1 MSLSRVAFP
10 VCLSVMSLL
19 FLCGCAETVSPF
31 SGKKVNADE
40 LAIELQAETRKAQA
54 EAASKQA
61 DAQAAAGELQR
72 QIKTNERQYAAQV
85 RLIQS
90 DAAAKI
96 EQLGIDQDAATDKI
110 NASLASL
117 QASIQAATAAT
128 AAKIDDLNARA
139 KAAQAKIDAQ
149 NDLFNTVVGI
159 VPSIPGVGTNPLIA
173 LGLAAVTGYVGRR
186 TGKAT
191 GEQIGIAKG
200 RDIGWDERDQ
210 HQSKIDSTWEEAA
223 SRKGAA

>member
-1 MSLSRVAFP
+1 MSFARRLS
-10 VCLSVMSLL
+10 VCLSVVSLV

-40 LAIELQAETRKAQA
+40 LAIELQSETRKAQA
-54 EAASKQA
+54 EASAK
-61 DAQAAAGELQR
+61 QAAAQAEAGELTR
-72 QIKTNERQYAAQV
+72 QIKANERQFALKV
-85 RLIQS
+85 RAVQN

-96 EQLGIDQDAATDKI
+96 EQLGIDQDASTDKI
-110 NASLASL
+110 NASLTTL
-117 QASIQAATAAT
+117 QASIQAASTAAQ
-128 AAKIDDLNARA
+128 AKIEDLNAKA

-149 NDLFNTVVGI
+149 NDLINTVLGV
-159 VPSIPGVGTNPLIA
+159 VPNIPGVGTNPLIA

-200 RDIGWDERDQ
+200 RDIGWNERDE
-210 HQSKIDSTWEEAA
+210 HQAKIDSTWEEAA
-223 SRKGAA
+223 NRKGAA